1 MKKRILFALG
11 LTVAFGHPAAAVN
24 DAPRWLRG
32 NALSPDGKNIAF
44 CYKGDIFVVPVTGGT
59 ARQLTSHTAYDCSP
73 VWSPD
78 SRRIAFASDREGSLD
93 VFIMPADGG
102 TPRRLTTHSGNER
115 PVAFADADHI
125 LFAGNGTPTTTDIQF
140 PSGTFYHIYKVGTE
154 GGRPEL
160 FSELTMAELNINR
173 RGQALYTDIKGY
185 EDQWRKHHTSSITR
199 DVWLYDGKTYRKQT
213 SFKGEDRNPVWA
225 PDGKSFYYLSE
236 QDGTLNVYRR
246 TLDGGGTDTR
256 LTSYKGNPVR
266 YLSASDNGTLCYSYD
281 GELYTLVPGQKP
293 VKVNISI
300 VQDELESKM
309 TQVLRSGGASQV
321 AVSPKGK
328 EIAFIMDGDVYVT
341 SLDYS
346 TTRQITDTPERE
358 RTVDFAPDGRSLV
371 YDSER
376 NGVWQIYR
384 TSLSNKDEKNFTY
397 CTEMKEERLT
407 DGKHTSFQ
415 PQYSPDGK
423 SVAFLQ
429 DRTALCVMELKSK
442 SVKTVMEGKY
452 QYSYSDGDQDFA
464 WSPDSKWLLTQY
476 LGTGG
481 WNITDIAL
489 VRADGKGKITNLTNS
504 GYSDYSPKWVL
515 DGKAMIFK
523 SDRAGY
529 RSHGSWGAEYDEY
542 IMFFDTE
549 AYERFRMNKEE
560 LALLEEREKAEKEE
574 KEKAEKAEKE
584 KADKKKKDK
593 NKKDA
598 SDKKEDDKPKTDTKE
613 LTFELDDLDS
623 RTLRLTPYSTS
634 LGDAVLSKDGTK
646 LYYVAPH
653 EGGGALWEQDLKE
666 HRNQLK
672 MKGMSWSSLNVDAD
686 VKNAYMASGGQ
697 IRKLELASGRM
708 STIAFEAFNTRRP
721 EEKRRYLFDHIW
733 RQTKEK
739 LYDPNMNGADWERLR
754 KTYAAYLPHINNG
767 YDFAEMASEL
777 LGELNVSH
785 TGCRFSG
792 YNWAYGTA
800 SLGCFYDTDYKGDG
814 LKIKEIMP
822 GSPLALKK
830 KDVGPGCIIE
840 RIDGR
845 PIKAGEDY
853 FPLLAGKAGRYT
865 RLTLS
870 KKGKTFD
877 ITIKPISQGEENA
890 LLYKR
895 WVRRNEQM
903 VDSLSG
909 GRLAYVHIK
918 AMDAGSFH
926 TLYKDL
932 LSDRNRNREA
942 VVVDTRHNGGGW
954 LHNDVCILLSG
965 KRYVR
970 YTPRGQF
977 IGNDPYNRWVK
988 PSCML
993 ICEDNYSNAH
1003 GTPWLYKQMGIGKL
1017 IGAPVPG
1024 TMTAV
1029 WWENIGDGFV
1039 FGIPQVGSLDN
1050 NNEYLENQQLE
1061 PDIEVYNSPE
1071 EQLRGDDRQ
1080 IRQAVNTLLGQ

>member
-1 MKKRILFALG
+1 MNKRLFLSLG
-11 LTVAFGHPAAAVN
+11 LAVVVRCLSAAEVS
-24 DAPRWLRG
+24 APRWLRG
-32 NALSPDGKNIAF
+32 NAISPDGKNIAF
-44 CYKGDIFVVPVTGGT
+44 CYKGDIFVVPVAGGT
-59 ARQLTSHTAYDCSP
+59 ARQLTTHTAYDCSP

-78 SRRIAFASDREGSLD
+78 GKNLAFASDREGSLD
-93 VFIMPADGG
+93 VYIMSVTGG

-115 PVAFADADHI
+115 PVAFADAEHV
-125 LFAGNGTPTTTDIQF
+125 LYSGFGTPTVDDIQF
-140 PSGTFYHIYKVGTE
+140 PGSSFYHIYKVGAN

-160 FSELTMAELNINR
+160 FSELTMAELQPDG
-173 RGQALYTDIKGY
+173 RGNVLYTNIKGY

-199 DVWLYDGKTYRKQT
+199 DVWLYDGKTYRQLT

-236 QDGTLNVYRR
+236 QDGTLNIYKRGLEAGVSS
-246 TLDGGGTDTR
+246 DTQ
-256 LTSYKGNPVR
+256 LTTYKGNPVR
-266 YLSASDNGTLCYSYD
+266 YLSASNDGILCYSYD
-281 GELYTLVPGQKP
+281 GELYTLVPGKKP

-300 VQDELESKM
+300 VQDELESKAVR
-309 TQVLRSGGASQV
+309 VLRSGGASQV

-346 TTRQITDTPERE
+346 TTKQITDTPERE
-358 RTVDFAPDGRSLV
+358 RRVDFAPDGRSLV

-376 NGVWQIYR
+376 NGVWQLYQ
-384 TSLSNKDEKNFTY
+384 TSLTNKDEKAFTY

-429 DRTALCVMELKSK
+429 DRTALCVMDLKSK
-442 SVKTVMEGKY
+442 NVKTVMDAKY
-452 QYSYSDGDQDFA
+452 QYSYLDGDQDFA

-476 LGTGG
+476 IGNGG

-489 VRADGKGKITNLTNS
+489 VRADGKDKIVNLTNS
-504 GYSDYSPKWVL
+504 GYTDVSPQWVL

-549 AYERFRMNKEE
+549 AYERFCMNKED
-560 LALLEEREKAEKEE
+560 LALLEEKEKAEKEE
-574 KEKAEKAEKE
+574 KEKAEKEAKE
-584 KADKKKKDK
+584 KADKKK
-593 NKKDA
+593 NKDA
-598 SDKKEDDKPKTDTKE
+598 KDEDKAKENAKD
-613 LTFELDDLDS
+613 LVFELDDLDS
-623 RTLRLTPYSTS
+623 RTIRLTPYSTQ
-634 LGDAVLSKDGTK
+634 LGEAVLSKDGTK

-672 MKGMSWSSLNVDAD
+672 MKGMSWSSLQVDAD

-697 IRKLELASGRM
+697 IKKLELASGRI
-708 STIAFEAFNTRRP
+708 SNIDFSAFNTRRP
-721 EEKRRYLFDHIW
+721 EETRAYLFEHIW

-754 KTYAAYLPHINNG
+754 KTYSTYLPHINNG

-785 TGCRFSG
+785 TGCRYSG
-792 YNWAYGTA
+792 DNWAYGTA

-814 LKIKEIMP
+814 LKIKEIIA
-822 GSPLALKK
+822 GSPLSLRKK
-830 KDVGPGCIIE
+830 NVTPGCIIE
-840 RIDGR
+840 KIDGE

-853 FPLLAGKAGRYT
+853 FPLLAGKTRRYT
-865 RLTLS
+865 RLTIS
-870 KKGKTFD
+870 KGGKTFD
-877 ITIKPISQGEENA
+877 VTIKPISQSEENN
-890 LLYKR
+890 LLYRR
-895 WVRRNEQM
+895 WVKRNEKM
-903 VDSLSG
+903 VDSLSN
-909 GRLAYVHIK
+909 GRLAYVHIQ
-918 AMDAGSFH
+918 AMNAGSFH
-926 TLYKDL
+926 TLYKEL
-932 LSDRNRNREA
+932 LSDKNRNREA

-977 IGNDPYNRWVK
+977 IGNDPFDRWVK

-993 ICEDNYSNAH
+993 VCEDNYSNAH

-1029 WWENIGDGFV
+1029 WWENIGNGFV

-1061 PDIEVYNSPE
+1061 PDIEVYNSPA
-1071 EQLRGDDRQ
+1071 EQLRGEDRQ
-1080 IRQAVNTLLGQ
+1080 IQCAVKELLSGK

>member
-1 MKKRILFALG
+1 MRAVPA
-11 LTVAFGHPAAAVN
+11 VA
-24 DAPRWLRG
+24 DEAPRWLRR
-32 NALSPDGKNIAF
+32 NAISPDGKNIAF
-44 CYKGDIFVVPVTGGT
+44 CYKGDIFVVPVAGGQ
-59 ARQLTSHTAYDCSP
+59 ARQLTTHTAYDCNP

-78 SRRIAFASDREGSLD
+78 SKSIAFASDREGSMD
-93 VFIMPADGG
+93 VYIVSAEGG
-102 TPRRLTTHSGNER
+102 TPRRLTTHSGNEQ
-115 PVAFADADHI
+115 PVAFADAEHV
-125 LFAGNGTPTTTDIQF
+125 LFTGAGTPTVDDIQF
-140 PSGTFYHIYKVGTE
+140 PSSTFYHIYKVSTK

-160 FSELTMAELNINR
+160 FSELTMADLQVGP
-173 RGQALYTDIKGY
+173 RGEVLYTDIKGY

-199 DVWLYDGKTYRKQT
+199 DVWHYDGKKYTRLT
-213 SFKGEDRNPVWA
+213 TFKGEDRNPVWA
-225 PDGKSFYYLSE
+225 ADGKSFYYLSE
-236 QDGTLNVYRR
+236 QDGTLNVYKRG
-246 TLDGGGTDTR
+246 LEAGAADTK

-266 YLSASDNGTLCYSYD
+266 YLSAAADGTLCYSYD
-281 GELYTLVPGQKP
+281 GELYTLKPGQKP
-293 VKVNISI
+293 AKVNIQI
-300 VQDELESKM
+300 VQDELESKVVR
-309 TQVLRSGGASQV
+309 VLRSGGASQI

-346 TTRQITDTPERE
+346 TTKQITDTPERE

-376 NGVWQIYR
+376 NGVWQIYQ
-384 TSLSNKDEKNFTY
+384 TSLTNKDEKNFTY

-415 PQYSPDGK
+415 PAYSPDGK

-429 DRTALCVMELKSK
+429 DRTALCVLTLKSK
-442 SVKTVMEGKY
+442 SVKTVMDGKY
-452 QYSYSDGDQDFA
+452 QYSYSDGDQSFA

-476 LGTGG
+476 IGIGG

-489 VRADGKGKITNLTNS
+489 VPADGKGDIVNLTNS

-560 LALLEEREKAEKEE
+560 LALLEEKEKAEKEA
-574 KEKAEKAEKE
+574 KEKAEKEAKD

-593 NKKDA
+593 
-598 SDKKEDDKPKTDTKE
+598 DKKEDTDKKE
-613 LTFELDDLDS
+613 EDKDKKEDKDLEFELDDLDS

-634 LGDAVLSKDGTK
+634 LGDAVLSKDGSK

-653 EGGGALWEQDLKE
+653 EGGTALWEQDLKE
-666 HRNQLK
+666 HKNLLK
-672 MKGMSWSSLNVDAD
+672 MKGMSWGRMQVDKD
-686 VKNAYMASGGQ
+686 VKNAYLASGGQ
-697 IRKLELASGRM
+697 IKKLELANGRI
-708 STIAFEAFNTRRP
+708 SNISFETFNTRRP
-721 EEKRRYLFDHIW
+721 EETRAYLFDHIW

-767 YDFAEMASEL
+767 YDFSEMASEL

-785 TGCRFSG
+785 TGCRYYG
-792 YNWAYGTA
+792 NNWALSTA
-800 SLGCFYDTDYKGDG
+800 SLGCFYDLDYKGDG
-814 LKIKEIMP
+814 LKIKEIMQ

-830 KDVGPGCIIE
+830 KNVTAGCIIE
-840 RIDGR
+840 KIDGQ
-845 PIKAGEDY
+845 PVKAGEDY
-853 FPLLAGKAGRYT
+853 FPLLAGKVGRYT
-865 RLTLS
+865 RLTIS
-870 KKGKTFD
+870 KGGKSFD
-877 ITIKPISQGEENA
+877 VTIKPISQSAENA

-903 VDSLSG
+903 VDSLSN
-909 GRLAYVHIK
+909 GRLAYVHIQ

-926 TLYKDL
+926 TLYKEL
-932 LSDRNRNREA
+932 LNDKNRNREA

-993 ICEDNYSNAH
+993 VCEDNYSNAH

-1029 WWENIGDGFV
+1029 WWENIGGFV

-1050 NNEYLENQQLE
+1050 NGEYLENQQLE
-1061 PDIEVYNSPE
+1061 PDIEVYNSPD
-1071 EQLRGDDRQ
+1071 EQLSGEDRQ
-1080 IRQAVNTLLGQ
+1080 IQRAVKELLGSK